1 MKVIIVDDHAVVR
14 MGLRAVLE
22 NSGGVRV
29 AADFAR
35 AEDAINW
42 LRAHPVDLVIMDLR
56 FKQPGAMSGTSAV
69 REIKQ
74 MGGPPVLVVT
84 TYGSEPE
91 ILGALAAGAAGYV
104 LKDADTAELQRAVET
119 AARGKQFLG
128 SGVQAQIK
136 HSGLPE
142 LTGRELDVLRLVAQ
156 GKTNAAIA
164 RDLFLSEA
172 TVKTHLNRVFEK
184 LAVNSRTAAVAKAR
198 SAGLLEE

>member
-22 NSGGVRV
+22 NAGGVSV

-42 LRAHPVDLVIMDLR
+42 LRSHPVDLVIMDLR

-69 REIKQ
+69 RESKQ

-164 RDLFLSEA
+164 RHLFLSEA

-198 SAGLLEE
+198 SVGLLEE

>member
-1 MKVIIVDDHAVVR
+1 MKVIIVADHAVVR

-22 NSGGVRV
+22 NAGGVSV

-164 RDLFLSEA
+164 RHLFLSEA

>member
-1 MKVIIVDDHAVVR
+1 

-22 NSGGVRV
+22 NAGGVSV

-164 RDLFLSEA
+164 RHLFLSEA

-198 SAGLLEE
+198 SVGLLEE

>member
-22 NSGGVRV
+22 NAGGMSV

-56 FKQPGAMSGTSAV
+56 FKQTGAMDGTSAV
-69 REIKQ
+69 RAIKQ

-91 ILGALAAGAAGYV
+91 ILGALAAGGSRLRPQRCRHWGTSTRGCCGRARRTVPWLRCGSADQTPWNAGAYGPGNGRASPCGAR
-104 LKDADTAELQRAVET
+104 KDQCG
-119 AARGKQFLG
+119 RGKGPVSF
-128 SGVQAQIK
+128 
-136 HSGLPE
+136 
-142 LTGRELDVLRLVAQ
+142 
-156 GKTNAAIA
+156 
-164 RDLFLSEA
+164 
-172 TVKTHLNRVFEK
+172 
-184 LAVNSRTAAVAKAR
+184 
-198 SAGLLEE
+198 

>member
-1 MKVIIVDDHAVVR
+1 MKVVIVDDHAVVR

-35 AEDAINW
+35 AEDSINW

-56 FKQPGAMSGTSAV
+56 FKQPGAMSGISAV
-69 REIKQ
+69 REIKR

-136 HSGLPE
+136 HSGMPE

-156 GKTNAAIA
+156 GKTNAAVA

-198 SAGLLEE
+198 SVGLLEE

>member
-1 MKVIIVDDHAVVR
+1 MKVVIVDDHAVVR

-22 NSGGVRV
+22 NVDGVNV

-35 AEDAINW
+35 AEDSINW

-69 REIKQ
+69 RAIKR

-136 HSGLPE
+136 HSGMPE

-156 GKTNAAIA
+156 GKTNAAVA

-198 SAGLLEE
+198 SVGLLEE

>member
-1 MKVIIVDDHAVVR
+1 MKVVIVDDHAVVR

-22 NSGGVRV
+22 NADGVSV

-136 HSGLPE
+136 HSGMPE

-156 GKTNAAIA
+156 GKTNAAAA

-198 SAGLLEE
+198 SVGLLEE

>member
-1 MKVIIVDDHAVVR
+1 MKVVIVDDHAVVR

-22 NSGGVRV
+22 NAGGVSV

-136 HSGLPE
+136 HSGMPE

-198 SAGLLEE
+198 SVGLLEE

>member
-22 NSGGVRV
+22 NAGGVSV

-164 RDLFLSEA
+164 RHLFLSEA

>member
-56 FKQPGAMSGTSAV
+56 FKQPGAMSGISAV
-69 REIKQ
+69 REIKR

-136 HSGLPE
+136 HSGMPE

-156 GKTNAAIA
+156 GKTNAAVA

-198 SAGLLEE
+198 SVGLLEE

>member
-1 MKVIIVDDHAVVR
+1 MKVVIVDDHAVVR

-56 FKQPGAMSGTSAV
+56 FKQPGAMSGISAV
-69 REIKQ
+69 REIKR

-164 RDLFLSEA
+164 RHLFLSEA

-198 SAGLLEE
+198 SVGLLEE

>member
-1 MKVIIVDDHAVVR
+1 MKVVIVDDHAVVR

-22 NSGGVRV
+22 NVDGVNV

-136 HSGLPE
+136 HSGMPE

-156 GKTNAAIA
+156 GKTNAAVA

-198 SAGLLEE
+198 SVGLLEE

>member
-56 FKQPGAMSGTSAV
+56 FKQPGAMSGISAV
-69 REIKQ
+69 REIKR

-128 SGVQAQIK
+128 SGVQARIK

-164 RDLFLSEA
+164 RHLFLSEA

-198 SAGLLEE
+198 SVGLLEE

>member
-22 NSGGVRV
+22 NAGGMSVV
-29 AADFAR
+29 ADFAR

-56 FKQPGAMSGTSAV
+56 FKQTGAMDGTSAV
-69 REIKQ
+69 RAIKQ

-104 LKDADTAELQRAVET
+104 LKDADTGELQRAVV
-119 AARGKQFLG
+119 AAAHGEQFLG
-128 SGVQAQIK
+128 SGVEAQIK
-136 HSGLPE
+136 HRGMPE
-142 LTGRELDVLRLVAQ
+142 LTGREMDVLRLVAQ
-156 GKTNAAIA
+156 GKTNAAVA
-164 RDLFLSEA
+164 KALFLSEA

-198 SAGLLEE
+198 SVGLLEE

>member
-56 FKQPGAMSGTSAV
+56 FKQPGAMSGISAV
-69 REIKQ
+69 REIKR

-164 RDLFLSEA
+164 RHLFLSEA

>member
-22 NSGGVRV
+22 NAGGVSV

-198 SAGLLEE
+198 SVGLLEE

>member
-56 FKQPGAMSGTSAV
+56 FKQPGAMSGISAV

-164 RDLFLSEA
+164 RHLFLSEA

>member
-56 FKQPGAMSGTSAV
+56 FKQPGAMSGISAV
-69 REIKQ
+69 REIKR

-164 RDLFLSEA
+164 RHLFLSEA

-198 SAGLLEE
+198 SVGLLEE

>member
-1 MKVIIVDDHAVVR
+1 MKVVIVDDHAVVR

-22 NSGGVRV
+22 NAGGVRV
-29 AADFAR
+29 VADFAR

-136 HSGLPE
+136 HSGMPE

-156 GKTNAAIA
+156 GKTNAAAA

-198 SAGLLEE
+198 SVGLLEE

>member
-22 NSGGVRV
+22 NAGGVSV

-164 RDLFLSEA
+164 RHLFLSEA

-198 SAGLLEE
+198 SVGLLEE

>member
-1 MKVIIVDDHAVVR
+1 MKVVIVDDHAVVR

-22 NSGGVRV
+22 NVDGVNV

-35 AEDAINW
+35 AEDSINW

-104 LKDADTAELQRAVET
+104 LKDADTAELQRAVEI

-128 SGVQAQIK
+128 LGVEAQIK

-142 LTGRELDVLRLVAQ
+142 LTDRELDVLRLVAQ
-156 GKTNAAIA
+156 GKTNAAAA

-198 SAGLLEE
+198 SVGLLEE

>member
-69 REIKQ
+69 REIKR
-74 MGGPPVLVVT
+74 MGGLPVLVVT

-136 HSGLPE
+136 HSGMPE

-156 GKTNAAIA
+156 GKTNAAVA

-198 SAGLLEE
+198 SVGLLEE

>member
-22 NSGGVRV
+22 NAGGVSV

-136 HSGLPE
+136 HSGMPE

-164 RDLFLSEA
+164 RHLFLSEA

>member
-22 NSGGVRV
+22 NAGGVSV

-164 RDLFLSEA
+164 RHLFLSEA

-198 SAGLLEE
+198 SVGLVEE

>member
-1 MKVIIVDDHAVVR
+1 MKVVIVDDHAVVR

-35 AEDAINW
+35 AEDTINW

-56 FKQPGAMSGTSAV
+56 FKQPGAMSGISAV
-69 REIKQ
+69 REIKR

-164 RDLFLSEA
+164 RHLFLSEA

-198 SAGLLEE
+198 SVGLLEE

>member
-56 FKQPGAMSGTSAV
+56 FKQPGAMSGISAV

-198 SAGLLEE
+198 SVGLLEE

>member
-22 NSGGVRV
+22 NAGGVSV

-119 AARGKQFLG
+119 AVRGKQFLG

-136 HSGLPE
+136 HSGMPE

-156 GKTNAAIA
+156 GKTNAAAA

-198 SAGLLEE
+198 SVGLLEE

>member
-164 RDLFLSEA
+164 RHLFLSEA

>member
-22 NSGGVRV
+22 NVDGVSV

-69 REIKQ
+69 REIKR

-136 HSGLPE
+136 HSGMPE

-156 GKTNAAIA
+156 GKTNAAVA

-198 SAGLLEE
+198 SVGLLEE